1 LSPEFLTVF
10 NFPVIIELTVFLI
23 MVQPDFQ
30 TDLKKCIETLSNGG
44 LILYPTDT
52 VWGIGCD
59 ATDPTAVKKI
69 FDLKKRVDSKSLI
82 VLVAEDRDIL
92 KCVTQLNLNVFDY
105 LKTAQKP
112 TTIIYEGAIGL
123 ADNLINVNRTV
134 AIRIVKE
141 IFCKQ
146 LIKQFRRPIV
156 STSANI
162 SNTTTPQNFDEISEQ
177 VKQSVDYIVRYRQE
191 DKTKHQPSSVVKF
204 NKDGTITIL
213 RD

>member
-1 LSPEFLTVF
+1 
-10 NFPVIIELTVFLI
+10 
-23 MVQPDFQ
+23 MVQPDLQ
-30 TDLKKCIETLSNGG
+30 TDIKKCIETLSNGG

-69 FDLKKRVDSKSLI
+69 FDLKKRTDSKSLI

-92 KCVTQLNLNVFDY
+92 KYVTQLNLNVFDH
-105 LKTAQKP
+105 LKTVQKP

-123 ADNLINVNRTV
+123 ADNVMSKNRTV

-162 SNTTTPQNFDEISEQ
+162 SNENTPQNFNEISEQ
-177 VKQSVDYIVRYRQE
+177 IKQGINYIVRYRQE
-191 DKTKHQPSSVVKF
+191 DKTKHEPSSVVKF
-204 NKDGTITIL
+204 NKDGKITVL

>member
-1 LSPEFLTVF
+1 
-10 NFPVIIELTVFLI
+10 
-23 MVQPDFQ
+23 MVQPDLQ
-30 TDLKKCIETLSNGG
+30 TDIKKCIETLNNGG

-82 VLVAEDRDIL
+82 VLVAEERDIL
-92 KCVTQLNLNVFDY
+92 KCVTQLNLNVFDH
-105 LKTAQKP
+105 LKTVQKP
-112 TTIIYEGAIGL
+112 TTVIYEGAIGL
-123 ADNLINVNRTV
+123 ADNVISANRTV
-134 AIRIVKE
+134 AVRIVKE

-146 LIKQFRRPIV
+146 LIKQFRKPLV

-162 SNTTTPQNFDEISEQ
+162 SNENTPQNFDEISEEI
-177 VKQSVDYIVRYRQE
+177 KQGVNYIVRYRQE
-191 DKTKHQPSSVVKF
+191 DKTKHEPSSVVKF
-204 NKDGTITIL
+204 NKDGTITVL